1 MPLEAAEDARIA
13 QVAAQML
20 VGAPPVEVL
29 ALTPD
34 AGLLAIL
41 REATGP
47 EQRIRHAAAREQT
60 SELILSGEVGV
71 IVIDTLATG
80 GDCAAFCDQLRAQFP
95 DMVLI
100 VAGTT
105 NDQTELVKYI
115 TTGDIY
121 RFLHKPVSPPRARH
135 AIDAA
140 IRRYVEGRTISA
152 AEAEPK
158 PRRSRLPLYLGIG
171 AAVLVIAGIEVAVR
185 LSGDDS
191 IESTTPRQAASPV
204 PAADVAPAAVE
215 PAPIESTGSAPSV
228 SEPPAS
234 EPGDE
239 RGTWLAA
246 ARAAYDAG
254 KLTGVDG
261 ESATDYYQRVLA
273 KYPDDRDAAAGLETI
288 ADQLLTDAENALL
301 EGRVEDAA
309 RDIETARAVR
319 PNNMRLAFLN
329 SQLGKERERRL
340 IAQARASADGGNF
353 ARARA
358 LLERAA
364 QGQQTPSAGV
374 QAARREL
381 AQQRLGSS
389 VDSLLRSAGERLQEG
404 KLVEPAGDSAKSF
417 IEAALA
423 ADPANAEAQQV
434 RRVLADQTLEKARQA
449 IARRDFAAAENWLRH
464 AESLGASA
472 RSTQRDLQA
481 ARQSNA
487 RAERQAQLVALLN
500 ERITQSKLLT
510 PADDSAKYYWLEL
523 KATDPGNAQLQ
534 STLQALGVR
543 LTQQAQVEY
552 LGRRYDAAQATLS
565 EAKSLGYASSELS
578 QLEAQVAEQ
587 RARAAF
593 LADVVPANTLA
604 RDKYVEP
611 RYPSAAIRKGIEGWV
626 EMDFT
631 VAIDGAVKDID
642 VRAAEPAG
650 VFEEAASRSVAQ
662 WRYRPLMRNGRAV
675 EQRARLRMRFAL
687 EN

>member
-1 MPLEAAEDARIA
+1 MPLEAPEDDRIA
-13 QVAAQML
+13 QVAAQL
-20 VGAPPVEVL
+20 VVGAQSVEVL

-41 REATGP
+41 REATGS
-47 EQRIRHAAAREQT
+47 EQRIWHAAEREQT
-60 SELILSGEVGV
+60 SELILSGKVGV

-80 GDCAAFCDQLRAQFP
+80 EDSATFCDQLRAQFP
-95 DMVLI
+95 DMILI

-115 TTGDIY
+115 TAGDIY

-140 IRRYVEGRTISA
+140 IRRYIEGRTISA

-158 PRRSRLPLYLGIG
+158 PRRSPLPLYLGIAAAIIVVAG
-171 AAVLVIAGIEVAVR
+171 IAAAVL
-185 LSGDDS
+185 LSGDDAA
-191 IESTTPRQAASPV
+191 EPATLRQAASPV
-204 PAADVAPAAVE
+204 PPAEVAPAAVD
-215 PAPIESTGSAPSV
+215 PAPVESTGSTPIV

-254 KLTGVDG
+254 MLTATDG

-273 KYPDDRDAAAGLETI
+273 KYPDDRDAAAGLGTI
-288 ADQLLTDAENALL
+288 ADQLLTGAENALL
-301 EGRVEDAA
+301 EGRIEDAA
-309 RDIETARAVR
+309 RDIEAARTVR

-329 SQLGKERERRL
+329 AQLDKERERRL
-340 IAQARASADGGNF
+340 IAQAREAAAGGNYT
-353 ARARA
+353 RARA
-358 LLERAA
+358 LLKRAA
-364 QGQQTPSAGV
+364 QGRQTPSAGV

-381 AQQRLGSS
+381 EQHRLGNS

-423 ADPANAEAQQV
+423 ADPANVEAQQV
-434 RRVLADQTLEKARQA
+434 RRVLADQTLQKSRQA

-487 RAERQAQLVALLN
+487 RSEQLAQLVALLS
-500 ERITQSKLLT
+500 ERITQAKLLT
-510 PADDSAKYYWLEL
+510 PADDSAKDYWLKL
-523 KATDPGNAQLQ
+523 KDTDPGNAQLQ
-534 STLQALGVR
+534 SMLQTLGDR
-543 LTQQAQVEY
+543 LTQQAELEY
-552 LGRRYDAAQATLS
+552 LGRQYDTAHATLS
-565 EAKSLGYASSELS
+565 EAKSLGYSSSELS
-578 QLEAQVAEQ
+578 QLETQVAEQ

-593 LADVVPANTLA
+593 LADVVPAHTLA
-604 RDKYVEP
+604 RDKYVDP

-631 VAIDGAVKDID
+631 VGADGAVKDID

-650 VFEEAASRSVAQ
+650 VFEEAATRSVSQ

-675 EQRARLRMRFAL
+675 EQRVRLRMRFAL
-687 EN
+687 EE